1 MSLADQ
7 PGELYDQPTL
17 KASQFNGKK
26 TDSLLPRDLSRLSDS
41 NNAIDFDEI
50 DLHKLLTSHLLV
62 KNVEKINYHQY
73 LSSTMPDSDDQWCFQ
88 AELFLRQES
97 PHCLVSLFSKEL
109 WCFSIND
116 DPVPVPYPV
125 ENTCS
130 NASETDNDDLPFSKL
145 TGDVENDS
153 PKVRKSPTDM
163 LTLSSNNSENPPFDS
178 KLLNREYSGLK
189 PRKPDKVGQFTAQFS
204 KPNLPTAYAI
214 FLKAVRRAIYLNL
227 SLSSNNQY
235 VPFGNS
241 CIFTDE
247 NKIINFDPHL
257 FENGELTLSLSIRSL
272 DMLMLSEYF
281 DGAPKRLHAVLYMAP
296 SSVKA
301 SLYFPD
307 SLEKNI
313 SSEPPINAESVLK
326 TLLASHGINLFHK
339 KNDIKWIKIV
349 PSLIHLSGQTPP
361 ISSYIHATAQ
371 DQLAQNTLK
380 KYILWPLDLLFVQ
393 PALQYNEPPSTNS
406 QVPEN
411 FSFDEAFDL
420 ISDFAQ
426 LKLTSSYKIQ
436 GATSNKS
443 STGPLSSGAS
453 YYSDPYV
460 SIGSVLPHKHSV
472 SPNNHHTTSATTT
485 PLHKSSPLL
494 NYVTKNSPDD
504 SLNNHTMLPEQNIIY
519 EEDNGRTSDL
529 GKNEHLLSPMET
541 AHLDSNEALL
551 QIDPMELPQI
561 SQKQEIGVPPLESQ
575 QAQQNENDFGIS
587 VSSFD
592 AENNNTDSDMKDL
605 FGDDDDEDVD
615 NDDNEELNR
624 ANTETSDHVAENMPP
639 QVGSPDIPLLNI
651 HEQHDSSSNLT
662 KTAEQASKSV
672 PSSTLP
678 LKRYLDIPFDEI
690 TQTDLYND
698 PGAPLPVETPREKRQ
713 SVYAPLNFNP
723 IIEANVDNKYKNGG
737 KFFVS
742 SLNQHQKA
750 SSKNGKASNDLDT
763 FQHPSAAHLSSMALA
778 SNELEP
784 TDKDEKSFKTCE
796 NAVESDGGELMDLD
810 FDYASSGSEMSSD
823 EDENGVITIQQL
835 TNTRHTQP
843 VTSLSALAALSTSSA
858 KITNTKN
865 QSHDFTAKH
874 PVMLYK
880 VPAEQP
886 APTSTE
892 ALFEDQDRAYRS
904 SSAFSTESQYIPLT
918 IPSSNLL
925 AEPHHAVSMD
935 FNNDLKNK
943 MNSKLMSS
951 AKSDLEVQ
959 PFNSNNGNLMTQNP
973 LLSETVKS
981 PATMDAMFWKQ
992 DLGTSF
998 GGNARSDEL
1007 LAQRSALFSPE
1018 FINFEK
1024 LNKSSPA
1031 KDYAQT
1037 TTDVGFPSNKKND
1050 HHTQVL
1056 SFEDQK
1062 PLELDNKNMDAA
1074 VPSTN
1079 LLTMN
1084 SPELHTV
1091 NVLPFVLR
1099 HMPLFSIPQYYL
1111 AENPTI
1117 SNTRCMQ
1124 DFLNS
1129 FTSEIVF
1136 NPQLKEFGI
1145 SERSFEVFTKLSS
1158 KSKIYTTLQS
1168 LFKNCTRMESTKLI
1182 DDFSKLEE
1190 PNVYVKKEDEEG
1202 NEVALKINSSSFD
1215 FIDALRF
1222 KPFKKEK
1229 SFSGLLLTSGN
1240 SEDCLDFMN
1249 NLVLQYNDFH
1259 LGHCDL
1265 VQLTPDDEPGLIH
1278 LKNFDSHTLLLLAAQ
1293 IVTYCFTQQRHF
1305 KDQNK
1310 PLVIFLPFDETKHI
1324 HSIVEM
1330 CYKFA
1335 IVKNEVL
1342 NRLPNCELFLR
1353 LIPIKKLVT
1362 NPLTTIK
1369 ECNKLCLS
1377 IYNILPRVTSKYTQ
1391 LAHNPPEKVEIK
1403 LHLSKNAA
1411 SNSLNNFHYDT
1422 YIHVAYSRSID
1433 KEWISASW
1441 STLDGSE
1448 FYVKT
1453 WYVGNSKTKF
1463 ESFCNEIWAT
1473 SLKFIALSN
1482 ANNSSARANSSA
1494 SSTLAA
1500 SGFLKTCIVLA
1511 RLDSILPDDEL
1522 MHWRRLSSK
1531 TKQIHLAVV
1540 CCGLNTKFTMYD
1552 TTACAPN
1559 RKIFNV
1565 KPNSFDYNNLKEQK
1579 KLSDDN
1585 FVLCKPR
1592 NDTYMAVFKYALP
1605 LSNSQHRCSIKSG
1618 ALLKF
1623 KSGFRF
1629 SAESAHDEAYVTKTN
1644 TDNSQKRFDEEN
1656 LENTGF
1662 DFDFDDEKVAGDNEN
1677 EGLVDKFEVNLLNC
1691 PHADSKRLLK
1701 TILKQYHDMS
1711 FLNPWFTVT
1720 EDDQD
1725 QLLPYHIL
1733 AVSKILR
1740 NVVHLN
1746 VNIDKNGYDV

>member
-1 MSLADQ
+1 MHDQTTLASTQ
-7 PGELYDQPTL
+7 L
-17 KASQFNGKK
+17 NGK
-26 TDSLLPRDLSRLSDS
+26 SSAPLLPRDLSRLDDS
-41 NNAIDFDEI
+41 NNTIDYVEGVNFDEI

-73 LSSTMPDSDDQWCFQ
+73 LSSAGPDADDQWCFQ
-88 AELFLRQES
+88 AELFLRQQS

-125 ENTCS
+125 ESTS
-130 NASETDNDDLPFSKL
+130 PDSVDVPEASETGNDDFTFSKL
-145 TGDVENDS
+145 VNDAENKS
-153 PKVRKSPTDM
+153 PKVRKSSTEKATSLSTDNEN
-163 LTLSSNNSENPPFDS
+163 LYSRSN
-178 KLLNREYSGLK
+178 LLNTEYSGLK
-189 PRKPDKVGQFTAQFS
+189 PRKPDKIGQFTAQFS

-227 SLSSNNQY
+227 SLSSKNQY

-257 FENGELTLSLSIRSL
+257 FENGQLTLSLSIRSL
-272 DMLMLSEYF
+272 DIQMLSEYF
-281 DGAPKRLHAVLYMAP
+281 SDASNSSHVVLYMAP

-301 SLYFPD
+301 SLYFTENFEKNV
-307 SLEKNI
+307 SLE
-313 SSEPPINAESVLK
+313 PPLNADSVLK
-326 TLLASHGINLFHK
+326 TLMASHGIDLFYK
-339 KNDIKWIKIV
+339 KSDIKWIKVV

-361 ISSYIHATAQ
+361 ISSYMQASAQEEIPHNTA
-371 DQLAQNTLK
+371 K
-380 KYILWPLDLLFVQ
+380 KFILWPLDLLFVQ
-393 PALQYNEPPSTNS
+393 PALQCSKPTSTDS
-406 QVPEN
+406 HLPDI

-426 LKLTSSYKIQ
+426 LKLTSSYKVQ
-436 GATSNKS
+436 GATSSKS

-472 SPNNHHTTSATTT
+472 SPNNYYNSSANTT
-485 PLHKSSPLL
+485 PMHKSSPLL
-494 NYVTKNSPDD
+494 NYVSKNSPDA
-504 SLNNHTMLPEQNIIY
+504 SLNDQGMLPEQSIIY
-519 EEDNGRTSDL
+519 EEENKHSSHPEKEEQFLSLTDGAHPNSNTDL
-529 GKNEHLLSPMET
+529 PPINMMEF
-541 AHLDSNEALL
+541 
-551 QIDPMELPQI
+551 PQI
-561 SQKQEIGVPPLESQ
+561 SENQELGDSRLENQETQQK
-575 QAQQNENDFGIS
+575 ENVNNFSIYS
-587 VSSFD
+587 V
-592 AENNNTDSDMKDL
+592 M
-605 FGDDDDEDVD
+605 DDDD
-615 NDDNEELNR
+615 DDDDDKGDEEELENR
-624 ANTETSDHVAENMPP
+624 NAVPNENVDEKM
-639 QVGSPDIPLLNI
+639 QIDSPGMQLLSTQ
-651 HEQHDSSSNLT
+651 EQHALSENVV
-662 KTAEQASKSV
+662 KASEEAFKFV

-690 TQTDLYND
+690 TQRDLYSD
-698 PGAPLPVETPREKRQ
+698 PGAPLPIETPREKRQ

-742 SLNQHQKA
+742 SLNQNQKA
-750 SSKNGKASNDLDT
+750 TTKNEKTLINSG
-763 FQHPSAAHLSSMALA
+763 PSEDPSGLQLSYMALA
-778 SNELEP
+778 SSEVDRN
-784 TDKDEKSFKTCE
+784 DKDNRDFRNCE
-796 NAVESDGGELMDLD
+796 TAVESDDADLMGQG
-810 FDYASSGSEMSSD
+810 FGYNSSDSEMSSD
-823 EDENGVITIQQL
+823 EDDNGVISIHQL

-858 KITNTKN
+858 KSKRTQVKPHN
-865 QSHDFTAKH
+865 FTAKQ
-874 PVMLYK
+874 PLMMYK
-880 VPAEQP
+880 YSTDQP
-886 APTSTE
+886 APASTE
-892 ALFEDQDRAYRS
+892 ALFEDHDRAYRS
-904 SSAFSTESQYIPLT
+904 SSALSTESQYIPLT

-925 AEPHHAVSMD
+925 ADPPNVASLD
-935 FNNDLKNK
+935 FNSDLKNK
-943 MNSKLMSS
+943 MNSKLMNS
-951 AKSDLEVQ
+951 AKPDPDVHHFHPNHE
-959 PFNSNNGNLMTQNP
+959 NLMTQNP

-981 PATMDAMFWKQ
+981 PATMDAMFWKA
-992 DLGTSF
+992 DLGASSGVT
-998 GGNARSDEL
+998 ARSEEL
-1007 LAQRSALFSPE
+1007 SAQRSALFSPE

-1024 LNKSSPA
+1024 SDKSSPT
-1031 KDYAQT
+1031 KDYNHA
-1037 TTDVGFPSNKKND
+1037 TTDEGLAFQTNKQND
-1050 HHTQVL
+1050 HHAQTMN
-1056 SFEDQK
+1056 FEDQK
-1062 PLELDNKNMDAA
+1062 QLNLDNGDTKDGQH
-1074 VPSTN
+1074 STSM
-1079 LLTMN
+1079 LPAN
-1084 SPELHTV
+1084 SSELHTV

-1099 HMPLFSIPQYYL
+1099 HMPLFSIPQFYL
-1111 AENPTI
+1111 AKNPTI
-1117 SNTRCMQ
+1117 PNTGCMQ

-1136 NPQLKEFGI
+1136 NPQLKEFSF
-1145 SERSFEVFTKLSS
+1145 SERSYEVFTKLSNN
-1158 KSKIYTTLQS
+1158 SKIFTTLQS
-1168 LFKNCTRMESTKLI
+1168 LFQNCTRMESNKLI
-1182 DDFSKLEE
+1182 DDFAKLEE
-1190 PNVYVKKEDEEG
+1190 PNVYVKKQDEEG
-1202 NEVALKINSSSFD
+1202 NEVALKINSSSFE
-1215 FIDALRF
+1215 FVDAFRF

-1229 SFSGLLLTSGN
+1229 SFSGLLLTSVN
-1240 SEDCLDFMN
+1240 SEDCLNFMN
-1249 NLVLQYNDFH
+1249 NLVLQYNDFQ

-1265 VQLTPDDEPGLIH
+1265 VQLTPDDEPGLIY

-1310 PLVIFLPFDETKHI
+1310 PLVIFLPFDETKQV

-1335 IVKNEVL
+1335 VVKNEVL

-1353 LIPIKKLVT
+1353 LIPIKNLVT

-1369 ECNKLCLS
+1369 EYNRLCLS

-1391 LAHNPPEKVEIK
+1391 LAHNPPKKAEIK
-1403 LHLSKNAA
+1403 LESSKSTGSSSLSNY
-1411 SNSLNNFHYDT
+1411 HYDT

-1482 ANNSSARANSSA
+1482 ANSTSSRANSSA
-1494 SSTLAA
+1494 SSMLAA
-1500 SGFLKTCIVLA
+1500 SGFLRTCIVLA

-1552 TTACAPN
+1552 SAACGPN
-1559 RKIFNV
+1559 TKTFNMQTGRFNYDNV
-1565 KPNSFDYNNLKEQK
+1565 EEQK
-1579 KLSDDN
+1579 KLSNDN

-1592 NDTYMAVFKYALP
+1592 DDTYMAVFKYALP

-1623 KSGFRF
+1623 KSGSRF
-1629 SAESAHDEAYVTKTN
+1629 SGEPNNGKAFLT
-1644 TDNSQKRFDEEN
+1644 EEN
-1656 LENTGF
+1656 SSVLQKPFNEKGLEKKESR
-1662 DFDFDDEKVAGDNEN
+1662 FDDEVAGYNQN

-1691 PHADSKRLLK
+1691 PHADSKKLLK

-1733 AVSKILR
+1733 AVSKVLQ
-1740 NVVHLN
+1740 NVVHLK
-1746 VNIDKNGYDV
+1746 VKMDKDDYDI